1 MRKITVLFLICV
13 LAVAVAVF
21 FNRENIGLLF
31 EQLETKNLAEQKRKQ
46 AEERKAELM
55 EEKSRLSTPVGKEQE
70 ARKQGY
76 VKEGEITLNP
86 STTR

>member
-1 MRKITVLFLICV
+1 MRKITVFFLICIF
-13 LAVAVAVF
+13 AFAVAVF
-21 FNRENIGLLF
+21 FNRENIGILF

-55 EEKSRLSTPVGKEQE
+55 EEKSKLSTHAGKEQE

-76 VKEGEITLNP
+76 IKEGEVPLNP
-86 STTR
+86 PR

>member
-1 MRKITVLFLICV
+1 MRKITVFFLICV
-13 LAVAVAVF
+13 FAFAVAVF
-21 FNRENIGLLF
+21 FNRENIGILF

-55 EEKSRLSTPVGKEQE
+55 EEKSRLSSPVGREQE

-76 VKEGEITLNP
+76 VKEGEIPLVP
-86 STTR
+86 LR